1 MISEYLQEIVDDGDL
16 LRLFLGPQ
24 QKSIHRSLDFGK
36 AAPKHDM
43 QNNSYRVLLRNSKSP
58 LTSEGVS
65 KDVVCLFPN
74 NNNKSHRILE
84 SKHYS
89 SRDEFNKEL
98 NARFAEST
106 EQTEQFKDYRLLI
119 LYGSHCFICGRVTGT
134 LYVVWAERVVKINA
148 SNTTSIPYVDVPM
161 IFNLDGLNKT
171 KGIYLLRPN
180 IDNKPN
186 DLALFPLTQG
196 NPVLLYNKSYNPFV
210 CEKRPDKFEK
220 KRIQVISQEEAYVMV
235 MQTTQDAGDWIP
247 FERLPFS
254 EVEDQGLVEI
264 EHTSAHLPWIE
275 SPREIF
281 LDSSFGGAGNNSG
294 LLIRESAKVCIKQ
307 REPDPFADTVD
318 DELSS
323 FSQGV
328 EIDMQDL

>member
-1 MISEYLQEIVDDGDL
+1 MLSEHLQEIVDDGDL

-43 QNNSYRVLLRNSKSP
+43 QNNSYRILLRNSK
-58 LTSEGVS
+58 TV
-65 KDVVCLFPN
+65 DVVCLFPN
-74 NNNKSHRILE
+74 NNNKSRRILE

-98 NARFAEST
+98 NARFSEST

-134 LYVVWAERVVKINA
+134 IYVVWAERVVKINA

-161 IFNLDGLNKT
+161 IFNLDGLNKI
-171 KGIYLLRPN
+171 KAVYLLRPN

-254 EVEDQGLVEI
+254 QVEDQGLVEI
-264 EHTSAHLPWIE
+264 EHTSAHLPWVE
-275 SPREIF
+275 SPREVF
-281 LDSSFGGAGNNSG
+281 LNSSFGGGNSG
-294 LLIRESAKVCIKQ
+294 LLISESAKVYIKQ
-307 REPDPFADTVD
+307 REPDPFADTID
-318 DELSS
+318 NELSS

-328 EIDMQDL
+328 EIDMEDL